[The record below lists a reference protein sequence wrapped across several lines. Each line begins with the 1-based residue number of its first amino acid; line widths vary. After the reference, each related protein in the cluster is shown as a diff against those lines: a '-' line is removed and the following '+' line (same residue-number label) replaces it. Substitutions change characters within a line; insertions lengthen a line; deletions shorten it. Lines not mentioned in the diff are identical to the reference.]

1 MGITTRRTLTALAL
15 IGCLSVP
22 LARAAFADPPV
33 SPVKDGA
40 EKAEKTGISWEVE
53 PAAVV
58 IILDDKKLGEAG
70 NLKFTEAKPGKH
82 VVKLMLGKD
91 ETEME
96 VNVKKGQALKFTFSF
111 GG

>member
-1 MGITTRRTLTALAL
+1 MGNSIRQTLTIAALTSSL
-15 IGCLSVP
+15 MVP
-22 LARAAFADPPV
+22 LWVGAAPTGQAT
-33 SPVKDGA
+33 PVKE
-40 EKAEKTGISWEVE
+40 EKADKTGISWEVE
-53 PAAVV
+53 PASVV

>member
-15 IGCLSVP
+15 VGCLSVP
-22 LARAAFADPPV
+22 LVPAAQAAPTV
-33 SPVKDGA
+33 TPVKDG

-53 PAAVV
+53 PASVV

>member
-1 MGITTRRTLTALAL
+1 MGITTRRILTALAL
-15 IGCLSVP
+15 VGCLSVP
-22 LARAAFADPPV
+22 LVRAAQAAPPE
-33 SPVKDGA
+33 PVKDGA

-53 PAAVV
+53 PASVV